1 MLGVPQLR
9 CENCRTSFPWKK
21 HKRYCSD
28 KCADDA
34 AAARVS
40 EKSQTMMKLPV
51 ARLTRQMF
59 DKIMQSRSFPP
70 PDEVHMLIDAHAP
83 AGAIGYRLG
92 CTQPVGGGKYPRI
105 RWFPSQMH
113 RRPALFSLMPFEDP
127 EVPFPYYYVVA
138 YFDAN
143 HVLIREPWMCVG
155 IETATSSRP
164 WSAGDRNLKIDSS
177 VAPSAIKMEPP
188 IPSSTEPR
196 KVIEK

>member
-28 KCADDA
+28 KCSDDA
-34 AAARVS
+34 AASRAS

-59 DKIMQSRSFPP
+59 DQIMQSRSFPP

-105 RWFPSQMH
+105 RWFPAPVLD
-113 RRPALFSLMPFEDP
+113 RFPIYKLEPFESP
-127 EVPFPYYYVVA
+127 SVPIPLDYVVA
-138 YFDAN
+138 YFDAQ
-143 HVLIREPWMCVG
+143 HRVIAEPFMRVSVPYINPKLNW
-155 IETATSSRP
+155 SS
-164 WSAGDRNLKIDSS
+164 GDRNLKVNPPPPDHE
-177 VAPSAIKMEPP
+177 PS
-188 IPSSTEPR
+188 
-196 KVIEK
+196 